1 MPIRA
6 TKINNRTTSRKKKVF
21 YNMGAS
27 VLYQLLAVV
36 SSLIL
41 PRYFLSYFGSE
52 TNGLVNSITQF
63 LSYIALLD
71 LGVGAVFQSALYKP
85 LAQNDEKE
93 INNVFCAGKLFY
105 HRIGLLIVAYIVALA
120 VIYPYLVIDSFDY
133 FSTLFLVVAMSIS
146 SFAQYF
152 LGLVYQ
158 TFLTADQ
165 KHYIQSNIN
174 SGTLVINTVSS
185 VILIRVGCSVQI
197 VKFATSCIFLL
208 RPLLMK
214 YYVDKNYNIDYSTKP
229 TKDAIPQK
237 WNGFAQHLAAV
248 VLSNTDIAVLTIFSS
263 LKNVSIYSVYY
274 MVVSAI
280 KQMISLVTSAV
291 TPSLGNM
298 YGLNEK
304 EKLRDTFEYFEWL
317 IHAISI
323 LLFTITA
330 LLITPFVLVYT
341 RGISDANYSVPIF
354 GFLISAAFASSC
366 LQLPYKILTQVVG
379 HYRQTQSSSLIEA
392 AINIIISVSMV
403 FRFGLIGVAIG
414 TLAAMLYRM
423 FYLENYIQKNIFM
436 RKKRV
441 FVKLIFVDLM
451 SVLSM
456 IMSTSWINKTAC
468 NYFEWFILAIG
479 VSVCCCICMGLINLI
494 FYNRQC
500 KYLFTNTINRIKIRK

>member
-1 MPIRA
+1 MLTRT
-6 TKINNRTTSRKKKVF
+6 TKIKKETVSRKKRVF

-27 VLYQLLAVV
+27 VLYQLLAIV

-52 TNGLVNSITQF
+52 TNGLINSITQF

-71 LGVGAVFQSALYKP
+71 FGVGAVFQSALYKP
-85 LAQNDEKE
+85 LAQKNENE
-93 INNVFCAGKLFY
+93 INNIFCAGKLFY
-105 HRIGLLIVAYIVALA
+105 HKIGLVIAGYIVVLTI
-120 VIYPYLVIDSFDY
+120 IYPYLVVDSFDY
-133 FSTLFLVVAMSIS
+133 FSTLLLVLAMSIS
-146 SFAQYF
+146 MFAQYF

-158 TFLTADQ
+158 TFLVADQ

-174 SGTLVINTVSS
+174 SATLVINTVVS
-185 VILIRVGCSVQI
+185 VILIRSGCSVQI
-197 VKFATSCIFLL
+197 VKFTTSCIFLL

-214 YYVDKNYNIDYSTKP
+214 KYVDKNYNIDLNTKP

-263 LKNVSIYSVYY
+263 LKNVSIYSIYY

-280 KQMISLVTSAV
+280 KQMISMVTSAV

-298 YGLNEK
+298 YGLGEK
-304 EKLRDTFEYFEWL
+304 EKLQDMFVFFEWI
-317 IHAISI
+317 IHVISI

-330 LLITPFVLVYT
+330 ILITPFIIVYT
-341 RGISDANYSVPIF
+341 KGITDANYSVPIF

-366 LQLPYKILTQVVG
+366 LQLPYKVLTQVVG
-379 HYRQTQSSSLIEA
+379 HYKQTQVSSLIEA
-392 AINIIISVSMV
+392 AINIVISIAMV
-403 FRFGLIGVAIG
+403 FKFGLIGVAIG

-423 FYLENYIQKNIFM
+423 FYLENYIQHNVFD
-436 RKKRV
+436 RKKRE
-441 FVKLIFVDLM
+441 FVKLLSVDLV
-451 SVLSM
+451 SILIM
-456 IMSTSWINKTAC
+456 ILSTSWINRAVS
-468 NYFEWFILAIG
+468 NYGEWIIIAIIVSTCCSLCTG
-479 VSVCCCICMGLINLI
+479 VVNFI

-500 KYLFTNTINRIKIRK
+500 KCLFIDVSNRFKTQK

>member
-6 TKINNRTTSRKKKVF
+6 AKISNNTTSRKKKVF
-21 YNMGAS
+21 YNMWAS
-27 VLYQLLAVV
+27 VLFQLLSVV
-36 SSLIL
+36 SGLIL
-41 PRYFLSYFGSE
+41 PRFFLSYFGSE
-52 TNGLVNSITQF
+52 INGLVNSITQF
-63 LSYIALLD
+63 LSYITLLD

-93 INNVFCAGKLFY
+93 INNIFCAGKLFY

-120 VIYPYLVIDSFDY
+120 VIYPYLVNDSFDY
-133 FSTLFLVVAMSIS
+133 FSTLFLVIAMSIS

-174 SGTLVINTVSS
+174 SVTLVINTVSS
-185 VILIRVGCSVQI
+185 VLLIRAGCSVQI
-197 VKFATSCIFLL
+197 VKFVTSCIFLL

-214 YYVDKNYNIDYSTKP
+214 YYVNKNYNIDYSTKP

-237 WNGFAQHLAAV
+237 WNGFAQHLASV
-248 VLSNTDIAVLTIFSS
+248 VLNNTDIAVLTIFSS

-298 YGLNEK
+298 YGFNEK
-304 EKLRDTFEYFEWL
+304 EKLRNAFDYFEWL
-317 IHAISI
+317 IHSISI
-323 LLFTITA
+323 LLFTITSV
-330 LLITPFVLVYT
+330 LITPFVLVYT
-341 RGISDANYSVPIF
+341 RGISDANYSVPVF

-379 HYRQTQSSSLIEA
+379 HYRQTQCSSFIEA
-392 AINIIISVSMV
+392 AINIIISVSLV
-403 FRFGLIGVAIG
+403 FKFGLIGVAIG
-414 TLAAMLYRM
+414 TLVAMLYRM
-423 FYLENYIQKNIFM
+423 FYLENYIRRNIFL
-436 RKKRV
+436 RKRKV
-441 FVKLIFVDLM
+441 FIKLILVDLI

-456 IMSTSWINKTAC
+456 IISTLWTNKIVY
-468 NYFEWFILAIG
+468 NYFEWFILAIA

-494 FYNRQC
+494 FYNKQC
-500 KYLFTNTINRIKIRK
+500 KYFYTNIINRIRTQK